1 MLLFILNKNVL
12 NLFCK
17 NNVKKDYTETNYVFQ
32 FWLENLF
39 VTLSIKVIK
48 SIDKNDCM

>member
-17 NNVKKDYTETNYVFQ
+17 NNVKKDYIYWNQLCFSVLAGEFIRHSVN
-32 FWLENLF
+32 
-39 VTLSIKVIK
+39 K
-48 SIDKNDCM
+48 SNKKYR